1 MLGGMSVA
9 RIPFGRTGH
18 ESSRIVFG
26 AVALSGATPV
36 ESNQVLELLLEHGVN
51 HIDTAATYGDS
62 EDQLRPWLAEHRDA
76 FFLATKTG
84 DRSRNAARD
93 SIHRSLERMGVAS
106 VDMIQLHNLVHP
118 GEWEEAL
125 GPGGALEA
133 AVEARDEGLVRF
145 VGVTGH
151 GLTVAHQHRRALDV
165 FPFDAVL
172 APCNPVALRD
182 PVYGP
187 DFEELARVCAERSV
201 ALQTIKAITRGPWGA
216 AGQTAPTWYEPL
228 TDQDEID
235 VAVAFVLGREHVFLN
250 TVGDRELLPLVLDA
264 AERFSGPPDEEALD
278 ALVHR
283 ARMTPLFVS

>member
-1 MLGGMSVA
+1 M
-9 RIPFGRTGH
+9 
-18 ESSRIVFG
+18 FG
-26 AVALSGATPV
+26 AVALSGASAP
-36 ESNQVLELLLEHGVN
+36 ESNAVLELLLEHGIN
-51 HIDTAATYGDS
+51 HIDTAASYGDS
-62 EDQLRPWLAEHRDA
+62 EDQLRPWLAEHRDE

-84 DRSRNAARD
+84 DRSRTAARD

-118 GEWEEAL
+118 AEWAEAL

-187 DFEELARVCAERSV
+187 DFDELARACAERNV
-201 ALQTIKAITRGPWGA
+201 ALQTIKAITRGPWGSA
-216 AGQTAPTWYEPL
+216 APTAPTWYEPL

-235 VAVAFVLGREHVFLN
+235 VAVAFVLGRENLFLN
-250 TVGDRELLPLVLDA
+250 TVGDRRLLPRVLDA
-264 AERFSGPPDEEALD
+264 AERYSGPPEDDALD
-278 ALVHR
+278 ALVER
-283 ARMTPLFVS
+283 AHMTPLFVS